1 MTDPIADMLSRIR
14 NASRVHKER
23 VSMPSSRMK
32 QEIARVLKEE
42 GYIQDYSVVPG
53 VPAELTIT
61 LHYTSDRIPAIQVLQ
76 RVSKPG
82 CRIYAK
88 TDNLPVIL
96 QNTGMAILSTSKG
109 VMSNRQA
116 RRNKLGGEVLCSV
129 S

>member
-42 GYIQDYSVVPG
+42 GYIKDYSIVPG
-53 VPAELTIT
+53 VPAELTVS
-61 LHYTSDRIPAIQVLQ
+61 LHYTSDRIPAIQTLQ

-88 TDNLPVIL
+88 TDSLPVIL
-96 QNTGMAILSTSKG
+96 QNMGMAIISTSKG

-116 RRNKLGGEVLCSV
+116 RRSKLGGEVLCSV

>member
-42 GYIQDYSVVPG
+42 GYILDYSVVPG
-53 VPAELTIT
+53 VPAELT
-61 LHYTSDRIPAIQVLQ
+61 LVLNYTQDRIPAIQTLQ

-88 TDNLPVIL
+88 TDKIPVIL
-96 QNTGMAILSTSKG
+96 QNMGVAILSTSKG
-109 VMSNRQA
+109 VMTNRQA
-116 RRNKLGGEVLCSV
+116 RRSKLGGEVLCSV

>member
-42 GYIQDYSVVPG
+42 GYIKDYSVVPG

-61 LHYTSDRIPAIQVLQ
+61 LHYTGDRIPAIQTVQ

-82 CRIYAK
+82 SRIYAK
-88 TDNLPVIL
+88 TDALPVVLGNMGI
-96 QNTGMAILSTSKG
+96 AIVSTSKG
-109 VMSNRQA
+109 VMTNRQA
-116 RRNKLGGEVLCSV
+116 RHNKLGGEVLCSV